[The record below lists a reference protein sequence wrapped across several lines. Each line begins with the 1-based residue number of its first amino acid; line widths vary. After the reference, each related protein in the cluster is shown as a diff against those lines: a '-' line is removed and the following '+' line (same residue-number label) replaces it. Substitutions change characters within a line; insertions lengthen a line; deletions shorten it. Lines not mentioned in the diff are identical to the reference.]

1 MRRWFV
7 DPLTSFDAG
16 AIALAVAERRNRQ
29 PKKFFGARA
38 PPTPVAARN
47 EKAVNSQEEIDDV
60 DQGGK
65 VLDIRE
71 ELGEEA
77 LTKHINETWGEQL
90 MS

>member
-16 AIALAVAERRNRQ
+16 AIALAVAETRNRQ

-38 PPTPVAARN
+38 PPTPARS

-65 VLDIRE
+65 VEMLVE

-77 LTKHINETWGEQL
+77 LAKQIN
-90 MS
+90 